1 MEQPSSPGTRPVELR
16 DCIEEL
22 MKFTLQAYTDQTLGL
37 DLHLSKDFCFQLLN
51 DSYHSDSEQALP
63 QSLYQRL
70 ASILCEFITYGSFSE
85 TTMFMES
92 YNLDNDLRER
102 GKWDK
107 LILDEGTQLL
117 NILKSVNFEIDVQE
131 PFFTQLRD
139 GLKTVEGRCAVGD
152 YNQIESGALILFN
165 KCLVLQVQDIHRYA
179 SFAEMLEAESLEKV
193 LPGVKTI
200 DEGVKVYRKFYTEAK
215 ERANGVLAICVA
227 KSSAQPYIPLAGI
240 LSGLSYK
247 GIANYLG
254 QHYFPGTIPA

>member
-85 TTMFMES
+85 ATKFMES

-179 SFAEMLEAESLEKV
+179 SFAEMLEESLEKV

-240 LSGLSYK
+240 LSVSLLTDMLVK
-247 GIANYLG
+247 VAM
-254 QHYFPGTIPA
+254 HY